1 MQCFY
6 FYRFFSQMINDMVT
20 TTPSHIADVSIFLL
34 VRNTKSYLC
43 QSFVVHYKALG
54 EERQVYT
61 EVRFQGIPHGSTDA
75 PQKLHLYSEWEFLN
89 WKFDYSMMGDQ

>member
-1 MQCFY
+1 MA
-6 FYRFFSQMINDMVT
+6 
-20 TTPSHIADVSIFLL
+20 IADVSIFLL

-89 WKFDYSMMGDQ
+89 WKFDYSMMGDQQQSFSILGLVPVTIIIFQ